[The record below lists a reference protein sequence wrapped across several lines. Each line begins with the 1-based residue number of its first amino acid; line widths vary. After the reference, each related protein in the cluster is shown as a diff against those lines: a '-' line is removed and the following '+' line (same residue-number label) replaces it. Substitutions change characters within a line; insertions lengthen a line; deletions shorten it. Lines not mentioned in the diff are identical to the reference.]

1 LAVTQLTHHLLDHLS
16 LRGAGETLLLLL
28 AVWGAWIY
36 TSWVTNYFDPD
47 TRAVR
52 LMLLGV
58 MLASLVMSASIPE
71 AFGDQGLVFA
81 AALVVINV
89 GRTVFALLALDRNHH
104 LRGIFQRVLVWWSAT
119 GLLWLAGGLAHEDLR
134 IVIWVV
140 AVAVE
145 YGGVWLGFPTPGL
158 ARSRTTDYTIAG
170 EHMAERCQL
179 FVILALGESILVTGT
194 NFGELPR
201 TAQIVA
207 AFLVAFVGSAALW
220 WIYFDRGAEAAR
232 RVISA
237 SSDPGR
243 IGVSAYTYFH
253 IPMVAG
259 IIAAAGADELT
270 IAHPGDGATSAT
282 TALILS
288 SPALYLVGNALFKS
302 ALWDRLPRSRLV
314 AICALIALVPAA
326 VVSSALV
333 LLVAVALW
341 DARTE
346 RAKSGS
352 ASAGRR
358 W

>member
-1 LAVTQLTHHLLDHLS
+1 
-16 LRGAGETLLLLL
+16 
-28 AVWGAWIY
+28 
-36 TSWVTNYFDPD
+36 
-47 TRAVR
+47 
-52 LMLLGV
+52 MLLGV

-89 GRTVFALLALDRNHH
+89 GRTVFALLALDRNRH

-134 IVIWVV
+134 TVIWVV

-158 ARSRTTDYTIAG
+158 GRSRTTDCTIAG
-170 EHMAERCQL
+170 EHMAERCHM
-179 FVILALGESILVTGT
+179 LALGESILVTGT

-220 WIYFDRGAEAAR
+220 WIYFDRSAEAAR

-237 SSDPGR
+237 ASDPGR
-243 IGVSAYTYFH
+243 IGGFSAYTYFH

-270 IAHPGDGATSAT
+270 IAHPGDGAMSAT
-282 TALILS
+282 TALILGG
-288 SPALYLVGNALFKS
+288 PALYLVGNALLKW

-333 LLVAVALW
+333 LLVAATLVLVAVALW